1 MTPGR
6 PKRHLDDGFTLVET
20 LIVVA
25 IIALLLVMIVPYYGS
40 AHARTLLVKCQ
51 WNLRGV
57 GVGVQSYSQTHDSL
71 PASEHVANPHAE
83 LLTEML
89 GSYVAAEAFY
99 CPAEVRSDLRYSK
112 QNLQAGNISYY
123 YYCCRK
129 ATPDHEASQF
139 LWRAGTTNVKWPRLI
154 TKVGVMGISG
164 WETDPW
170 VMSDRWVSGELP
182 HPFGQKGLNFLL
194 LGGQVK
200 LAGGSPRDE
209 FR

>member
-1 MTPGR
+1 MPRR
-6 PKRHLDDGFTLVET
+6 PRRHLDEGFTLVES

-25 IIALLLVMIVPYYGS
+25 IIALLLAMIVPYYGS
-40 AHARTLLVKCQ
+40 AHARGLLVKCQ
-51 WNLRGV
+51 SNLRGV
-57 GVGVQSYSQTHDSL
+57 GVGVQSYIQTHEAL
-71 PASEHVANPHAE
+71 PVCEHLANPHPE
-83 LLTEML
+83 LLAEML
-89 GSYVAAEAFY
+89 GSYVPAEAFY
-99 CPAEVRSDLRYSK
+99 CPAEMRSDLRCSR
-112 QNLQAGNISYY
+112 QNVAAGNISYY
-123 YYCCRK
+123 YYCCRT

-139 LWRAGTTNVKWPRLI
+139 LWRAGSTNAKWPRII
-154 TKVGVMGISG
+154 TNVGVMGISG

-200 LAGGSPRDE
+200 MSSGSPRDE

>member
-1 MTPGR
+1 MPGL
-6 PKRHLDDGFTLVET
+6 PVRHLDEGFTLVET

-25 IIALLLVMIVPYYGS
+25 IIALLLAMIVPYYGG
-40 AHARTLLVKCQ
+40 AHARGLLVKCQ
-51 WNLRGV
+51 SNLRCV
-57 GVGVQSYSQTHDSL
+57 GVGVQSYMQTHEAL
-71 PASEHVANPHAE
+71 PVSEHLANPHPE
-83 LLTEML
+83 LLSEML
-89 GSYVAAEAFY
+89 GSYVPAEAFY
-99 CPAEVRSDLRYSK
+99 CPAEMRSDLRHSK
-112 QNLQAGNISYY
+112 QNVEAGNISYY
-123 YYCCRK
+123 YYCCRT

-139 LWRAGTTNVKWPRLI
+139 LWRAGATNAKWPRLI
-154 TKVGVMGISG
+154 TNVGVMGISG

-200 LAGGSPRDE
+200 MSSGSPRDE

>member
-1 MTPGR
+1 MPRR
-6 PKRHLDDGFTLVET
+6 PVRHLDEGFTLVET

-25 IIALLLVMIVPYYGS
+25 IIALLLAMIVPYYGS
-40 AHARTLLVKCQ
+40 AHARGLLVKCQ
-51 WNLRGV
+51 SNLRGV
-57 GVGVQSYSQTHDSL
+57 GVGVQSYIQTHEAL
-71 PASEHVANPHAE
+71 PVCEHLANPHPE
-83 LLTEML
+83 LLSEML
-89 GSYVAAEAFY
+89 GSYVPAEAFY
-99 CPAEVRSDLRYSK
+99 CPAEMRSDLRCSR
-112 QNLQAGNISYY
+112 QNVAAGNISYY
-123 YYCCRK
+123 YYCCRT

-139 LWRAGTTNVKWPRLI
+139 LWRAGSTNAKWPRII
-154 TKVGVMGISG
+154 TNVGVMGISG

-200 LAGGSPRDE
+200 MSSGSPRDE

>member
-1 MTPGR
+1 MPHR
-6 PKRHLDDGFTLVET
+6 PRRQLDDGFTLAET

-25 IIALLLVMIVPYYGS
+25 IIALLVAMIVPYYGS

-51 WNLRGV
+51 WNLRCV
-57 GVGVQSYSQTHDSL
+57 GVGVQSYIQTHNAL
-71 PASEHVANPHAE
+71 PVSEHVANPHAE
-83 LLTEML
+83 LVREML
-89 GSYVAAEAFY
+89 GRYAAAEAFY
-99 CPAEVRSDLRYSK
+99 CPAEMRSDLRCSR
-112 QNLQAGNISYY
+112 QNVQAGNISYY

-129 ATPDHEASQF
+129 ATPDHDASQF
-139 LWRAGTTNVKWPRLI
+139 LWRAGSTNAKWPRLI
-154 TKVGVMGISG
+154 TNVGVTGVSG
-164 WETDPW
+164 WEADPW

-200 LAGGSPRDE
+200 MSSGSPRDE

>member
-1 MTPGR
+1 MPRR
-6 PKRHLDDGFTLVET
+6 PRRHLDEGFTLVET

-25 IIALLLVMIVPYYGS
+25 IIALLLAMIVPYYGA
-40 AHARTLLVKCQ
+40 AHARGLLVKCQ
-51 WNLRGV
+51 SNLRGV
-57 GVGVQSYSQTHDSL
+57 GVGVQSYIQTHDVL
-71 PASEHVANPHAE
+71 PVSEHLANPHPE
-83 LLTEML
+83 LLSEML
-89 GSYVAAEAFY
+89 GSYVPAEAFY
-99 CPAEVRSDLRYSK
+99 CPAEMRSDLRCSR
-112 QNLQAGNISYY
+112 QNVAAGNISYY
-123 YYCCRK
+123 YYCCRT

-139 LWRAGTTNVKWPRLI
+139 LWRAGSTNAKWPRII
-154 TKVGVMGISG
+154 TNVGVMGISG

-200 LAGGSPRDE
+200 MSSGSPRDE